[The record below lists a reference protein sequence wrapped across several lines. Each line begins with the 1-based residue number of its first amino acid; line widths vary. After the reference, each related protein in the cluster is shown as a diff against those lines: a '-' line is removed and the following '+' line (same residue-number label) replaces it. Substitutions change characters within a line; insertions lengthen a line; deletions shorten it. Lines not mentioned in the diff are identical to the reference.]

1 MFKSNTQ
8 SRDTRGLPDT
18 PRDLPMPTYKY
29 QEDERFG
36 RCEDVNG
43 PQRPDAATL
52 LKGAGLMGCAAASQQ
67 RY

>member
-1 MFKSNTQ
+1 MSKNNSHN
-8 SRDTRGLPDT
+8 RDTRGLPDT
-18 PRDLPMPTYKY
+18 PRDLPMPTYRY

-52 LKGAGLMGCAAASQQ
+52 LKGAGLMGSAAASPLK
-67 RY
+67 Y